1 MKFAKRRVGNTKLKV
16 TELGL
21 GTASL
26 AGNISHVSETEG
38 RTLIAKAYD
47 TGIRYFDTAPF
58 YGYGKSEHLIGDALR
73 ERKDWVLSTKVGRL
87 LEPRRVPQKKEE
99 LRRSA
104 FPYGPFPFA
113 PRFDFT
119 YDAIMRGYEDSVQ
132 RLGLNRIDIVYIHD
146 VDEYAQAASGDK
158 DSVFRTAV
166 EHAYKALDT
175 LRAAGEIMAIGL
187 GVNRARPIADA
198 MQYGQWDAFLL
209 AGRYTLLEQAPL
221 HDLFPAVKKHG
232 ASIVVGG
239 PFNSGILVG
248 GKTFNYAKAPPEVV
262 KQVRRI
268 DAICKAH
275 RVPLAAAALQFTP
288 AHPIV
293 ASVIPGPRT
302 AAELRQ
308 IVRWWTAKI
317 PAALWSDL
325 KSEGALDKDAPVPK

>member
-1 MKFAKRRVGNTKLKV
+1 MATVKKKPAKSPSPTKSPAKTAAGKVGDALASTASFAAGIVRETGELIRDLASSVTKG
-16 TELGL
+16 TELGPSPGATDLLVHQHRLVEGLFERLESSKRGFDQTLRELADDLTAHISIEEHLFYPAVRKVNPDLILEGLEEHAMGRFALRRLL
-21 GTASL
+21 GTRASDKEL
-26 AGNISHVSETEG
+26 
-38 RTLIAKAYD
+38 KA
-47 TGIRYFDTAPF
+47 RL
-58 YGYGKSEHLIGDALR
+58 EAL
-73 ERKDWVLSTKVGRL
+73 
-87 LEPRRVPQKKEE
+87 KELMTNHHHE
-99 LRRSA
+99 
-104 FPYGPFPFA
+104 
-113 PRFDFT
+113 
-119 YDAIMRGYEDSVQ
+119 E
-132 RLGLNRIDIVYIHD
+132 
-146 VDEYAQAASGDK
+146 E
-158 DSVFRTAV
+158 
-166 EHAYKALDT
+166 
-175 LRAAGEIMAIGL
+175 
-187 GVNRARPIADA
+187 
-198 MQYGQWDAFLL
+198 
-209 AGRYTLLEQAPL
+209 